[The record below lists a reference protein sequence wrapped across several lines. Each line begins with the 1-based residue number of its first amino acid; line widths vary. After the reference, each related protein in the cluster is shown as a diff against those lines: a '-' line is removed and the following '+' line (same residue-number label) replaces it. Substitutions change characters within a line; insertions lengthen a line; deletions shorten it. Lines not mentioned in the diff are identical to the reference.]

1 MSEARTRTVFF
12 PYLYGDET
20 LKLSMQGCLLDG
32 RPFDPSWDD
41 DLLECDLSA
50 APLWAEAS
58 IRFRVERDAGGMWIP
73 ELIPPAER
81 ASPPVSLVA
90 VVHCGPTLRR
100 SRFTGTLD
108 ISSGL
113 GEVEIRLR
121 REDLRGH
128 VDLSVYVT
136 RAGAQAADQTF
147 AADKAARII
156 AARPATIRIDP
167 ALRLP
172 GTGLEIEWESFASSK
187 HLYRSEHASVLFHL
201 DTSKSPP
208 ALYLNKDADPDLY
221 AVMSDAA
228 PRGRKAFLRNLLFAA
243 IAIPVWQVLLV
254 SALKAVDSEGNVD
267 AGWER
272 DVLREVAETAE
283 PGCEPEEAL
292 ARLVRDLRDTSG
304 GRGIDE
310 RLPVIFSEMVQFRLR
325 AEQSLGA
332 IL

>member
-1 MSEARTRTVFF
+1 LREARTRTVFF
-12 PYLYGDET
+12 PYLYGGES
-20 LKLSMQGCLLDG
+20 LRLSLQGCLLDG

-50 APLWAEAS
+50 APSWTEAS

-73 ELIPPAER
+73 ELIPPVER

-100 SRFTGTLD
+100 SHFTGTLD
-108 ISSGL
+108 LSSGS

-121 REDLRGH
+121 GEDLRGH
-128 VDLSVYVT
+128 VELSVYVT
-136 RAGAQAADQTF
+136 RARAQASDPAF
-147 AADKAARII
+147 AADAAARII
-156 AARPATIRIDP
+156 ASRMATIRIEP

-172 GTGLEIEWESFASSK
+172 GTGLEIEWESFGSSK
-187 HLYRSEHASVLFHL
+187 HLYRSQHASALFHL

-208 ALYLNKDADPDLY
+208 VLYLNKDADPDLY

-228 PRGRKAFLRNLLFAA
+228 PRGRKALLRNLLFAA
-243 IAIPVWQVLLV
+243 IAIPVWQALLV
-254 SALKAVDSEGNVD
+254 SALKAADSEGNVD

-272 DVLREVAETAE
+272 DVLREVAEAAE
-283 PGCEPEEAL
+283 PDCEPSEAL
-292 ARLVRDLRDTSG
+292 TRLVRDLRDTSG
-304 GRGIDE
+304 GRGIEE
-310 RLPVIFSEMVQFRLR
+310 RLPVILSEMVQFRLR

>member
-1 MSEARTRTVFF
+1 LSEARTRTVFF

-20 LKLSMQGCLLDG
+20 LNLCLQSCLLDG
-32 RPFDPSWDD
+32 RPYDPSWND

-50 APLWAEAS
+50 APSWTEAV

-73 ELIPPAER
+73 ELIPPVER
-81 ASPPVSLVA
+81 ASPPVSLIA
-90 VVHCGPTLRR
+90 VVHCGSTLRR

-108 ISSGL
+108 LSSGS

-121 REDLRGH
+121 REDLRGN
-128 VDLSVYVT
+128 VDLNVYVT
-136 RAGAQAADQTF
+136 RSRAQASDPAF
-147 AADKAARII
+147 AAGTAARII
-156 AARPATIRIDP
+156 ASRVATIRIDP

-187 HLYRSEHASVLFHL
+187 HLYRSQHASALFHL

-208 ALYLNKDADPDLY
+208 ILYLNKDADPDLY
-221 AVMSDAA
+221 AVMSEAA
-228 PRGRKAFLRNLLFAA
+228 PRGRKAHLRNLLFAA
-243 IAIPVWQVLLV
+243 IAMPVWHTLLV
-254 SALKAVDSEGNVD
+254 SAMKAVDSEGNVD

-272 DVLREVAETAE
+272 DVLREVAEAAE
-283 PGCEPEEAL
+283 PDCEPGEAL
-292 ARLVRDLRDTSG
+292 TRLVRDLRDTSG
-304 GRGIDE
+304 GRAIDE
-310 RLPVIFSEMVQFRLR
+310 RLPVVLSEMVQFRLR